1 MGLSWL
7 AQPAKF
13 MAALADSKNF
23 NITSNLEE
31 LLTFT
36 TDAIALLDHSNQ
48 SFSQHLRDLIRPCLK
63 EEYDA
68 LCLPHIPITGK
79 LFGDEL
85 QSQLNSIKVSLATLR
100 PVLLVAAFTRNLA
113 ITTGQREKKQHYS
126 QKKQWEKKKQE
137 LQTVHWTVYL
147 TMPGRYRLFCIAYPC
162 SCKLFYSESRLL

>member
-1 MGLSWL
+1 
-7 AQPAKF
+7 
-13 MAALADSKNF
+13 MAALADSKIL
-23 NITSNLEE
+23 NITSNLDE

-36 TDAIALLDHSNQ
+36 TDAIALLGHSNQ

-113 ITTGQREKKQHYS
+113 ITTGQREKAKGKRNNITARKNS
-126 QKKQWEKKKQE
+126 ERK
-137 LQTVHWTVYL
+137 
-147 TMPGRYRLFCIAYPC
+147 RSRN
-162 SCKLFYSESRLL
+162 CKLFIERFS